1 MTHAPHPAREFHVS
15 RRARDRYGFDQALFS
30 LTGNVIFAD
39 FRAARDFAHR
49 MNEGRD
55 IANRPDRAVS
65 AGQLNA
71 MGLVDE
77 LTHLM
82 VARYRERTNPQLLA
96 NALAHLSDEIG
107 PQAVDEVLIAFVSDF
122 PPLAVY
128 RGEMS
133 PEAWLAGTTDSDAH
147 REIALEELMLL
158 WLANRNPAFS
168 PFRELFDDSDL
179 KVRTAYL
186 DGMESLRRFLA
197 GQPEVQGTRGGLL
210 ELLEAPMRAAPDSL
224 EAQLEFIRGAW
235 SVVLGR
241 DLDRVLSSLD
251 LLAEEHRPF
260 FGHGPGPVEAPS
272 LDILEEDDREAYSE
286 DREWMPRLVL
296 IAKNAFV
303 WLEQLSQRHGR
314 LIDTLDAIPDEELD
328 RLRSWGITG
337 LWLIG
342 IWERSRASA
351 RIKQRMGDVD
361 AVASAY
367 SLLDYRIAD
376 DLGGEA
382 AFDQLKGRAWRRG
395 IRMATDM
402 VPNHVGIDSRW
413 VVQHPDWFVSLDQA
427 PFPTYSFN
435 GPDLSDDERVGVF
448 IEDHYWD
455 RSDAAVVFK
464 RVDRWTGTENF
475 IYHGNDGTSM
485 PWNDTAQ
492 LNFCRADV
500 REAVIQTIL
509 HVARQS
515 PVIRFDAAMT
525 LVKKHFHRLW
535 FPAPGTGGDIPSR
548 AGHGMTRT
556 EFDAAMPEEFWR
568 EVVDRVAQEA
578 PDTLLLAEAFWLLE
592 GYFVRSLGMHRVYNS
607 AFMNMF
613 RDEMNAE
620 YRHLIRSTLEFDPRI
635 LKRYV
640 NFMSN
645 PDERTAIDQFGKD
658 DKYFGV
664 ATMMATLPGLPM
676 FGHGQIEGL
685 AEKYGMEFRRPRWNE
700 AIDHD
705 LVRRHERQ
713 LFGLL
718 LRRHAFAEVDRFQ
731 LYDLVGDDG
740 GVDENVIAY
749 SNGAGDD
756 RSLVLFHNR
765 YSETSGWIRM
775 SVPIQTVPGGDGSS
789 MRSTTVSDALEVPYD
804 EDAYVVLP
812 DVATG
817 LEFLRSCVELHDRGL
832 FVQLRAY
839 SLHVFLSPRVVRDD
853 EGGRYRRLLESLEG
867 RGVASVDRAVAELD
881 LADVLGPFDRLVD
894 AELLAALLDL
904 EETDVDGD
912 GRMGIFE
919 DVEVRAGD
927 LLEAM
932 ADRGETLPT
941 GVTAAAIRGDLER
954 ILSPDLG
961 PELTSRW
968 SESQVN
974 RVSAIGFGLLRRL
987 SDAVSPAS
995 GLESSGDLM
1004 DDWFLVDH
1012 LRQSWRRMGL
1022 GAAEVDREA
1031 LAVRA
1036 MVRCQG
1042 WWRDLADEGS
1052 ELAPFVERLLADPDV
1067 AALLGINRYEDVDWF
1082 VAEGWDDL
1090 LNAMVLASAMDET
1103 TAEEAAAAA
1112 LALERL
1118 AGAEKASGYRVDR
1131 LLLSL
1136 EESAEPEKP

>member
-1 MTHAPHPAREFHVS
+1 MTNDPHPSREFHVS
-15 RRARDRYGFDQALFS
+15 RRARDRYRFDETLFS

-49 MNEGRD
+49 MNEQRD
-55 IANRPDRAVS
+55 VANRPDRAVS

-82 VARYRERTNPQLLA
+82 VARYRERTNPQLLEK
-96 NALAHLSDEIG
+96 ALAHLEEELG
-107 PQAVDEVLIAFVSDF
+107 PQSVDEVLRAFVSEF

-128 RGEMS
+128 RGELG
-133 PEAWLAGTTDSDAH
+133 PEEWLAGRTGADSH
-147 REIALEELMLL
+147 REAALEELMLL
-158 WLANRNPAFS
+158 WLANRNSAFA

-197 GQPEVQGTRGGLL
+197 GQPGVEGTRGGLL

-260 FGHGPGPVEAPS
+260 FGHGPGPAAAPS
-272 LDILEEDDREAYSE
+272 LDIVEEDEREAYSE
-286 DREWMPRLVL
+286 DRDWMPRLVL
-296 IAKNAFV
+296 MAKNAFV
-303 WLEQLSQRHGR
+303 WLEQLSHRYGR
-314 LIDTLDAIPDEELD
+314 TIDTLDGIPDEELD
-328 RLRSWGITG
+328 RLQSWGITG

-351 RIKQRMGDVD
+351 RIKQRMGDGE

-367 SLLDYRIAD
+367 SLQDYRIAD
-376 DLGGEA
+376 DLGGDGG
-382 AFDQLKGRAWRRG
+382 FDELKGRAWERG

-413 VVQHPDWFVSLDQA
+413 VTQHPDWFVSLDHS
-427 PFPTYSFN
+427 PFPNYSFN

-464 RVDRWTGTENF
+464 RVDRWTGAESF

-548 AGHGMTRT
+548 AGHGMTRA

-568 EVVDRVAQEA
+568 EVVDRVAREA

-620 YRHLIRSTLEFDPRI
+620 YRHLISSTLEFDPRI

-645 PDERTAIDQFGKD
+645 PDERTAIDQFGRD

-685 AEKYGMEFRRPRWNE
+685 AEKYGMEFRRPRWDE
-700 AIDHD
+700 SVDHD

-713 LFGLL
+713 LFGLV
-718 LRRHAFAEVDRFQ
+718 RRRAAFAEVDRFQ
-731 LYDLVGDDG
+731 LYDLQGDNG
-740 GVDENVIAY
+740 AVDENVIAY
-749 SNGAGDD
+749 SNGSGDD

-765 YSETSGWIRM
+765 FAETSGWIRI
-775 SVPIQTVPGGDGSS
+775 SAPVQTIPGGDESS
-789 MRSTTVSDALEVPYD
+789 LRRTSLADALELPND
-804 EDAYVVLP
+804 ENAYVVLP

-817 LEFLRSCVELHDRGL
+817 LEFLRSCAELHRSGL
-832 FVQLRAY
+832 FVQLQAY
-839 SLHVFLSPRVVRDD
+839 SLHVFLTPRVVRDD
-853 EGGRYRRLLESLEG
+853 ETGRYGRLLDALQG
-867 RGVASVDRAVAELD
+867 QGVASVDRAADELD
-881 LADVLGPFDRLVD
+881 LADVLEPFDRLVD
-894 AELLAALLDL
+894 AEFLAALLESDPAD
-904 EETDVDGD
+904 TDVD
-912 GRMGIFE
+912 RRSEALAELMERI
-919 DVEVRAGD
+919 DVF
-927 LLEAM
+927 LEAM
-932 ADRGETLPT
+932 VDHGEAPPPDATRQAIAD
-941 GVTAAAIRGDLER
+941 DLEQV
-954 ILSPDLG
+954 LAPEADAG
-961 PELTSRW
+961 PLAGMSQSRA
-968 SESQVN
+968 
-974 RVSAIGFGLLRRL
+974 RRAAAIGFGLLRRL
-987 SDAVSPAS
+987 VGPVRSEEAA
-995 GLESSGDLM
+995 ESSKNIL
-1004 DDWFLVDH
+1004 DDWFLADH
-1012 LRQSWRRMGL
+1012 LRHSWRRMGL
-1022 GAAEVDREA
+1022 GADETERAASA
-1031 LAVRA
+1031 LRA
-1036 MVRCQG
+1036 MVRCRG
-1042 WWRDLADEGS
+1042 WWRHLADDDDPAT
-1052 ELAPFVERLLADPDV
+1052 LAKRLLADPDV
-1067 AALLGINRYEDVDWF
+1067 AEILGVNRYEGVDWF
-1082 VAEGWDDL
+1082 VAEGWDEL
-1090 LNAMVLASAMDET
+1090 LHAMAVAFAVEKT
-1103 TAEEAAAAA
+1103 TGREAAAAEES
-1112 LALERL
+1112 LARL
-1118 AGAEKASGYRVDR
+1118 AAASKKSGYRVDR
-1131 LLLSL
+1131 LLEILDGGPTS
-1136 EESAEPEKP
+1136 